1 MNVHHPQ
8 GVLSLYFAKVT
19 SFIIQRRYLEQFNLL
34 IFLSSEGNVPEF
46 VPSGNIGF
54 DSSHNPGPT
63 SMFNEERA

>member
-34 IFLSSEGNVPEF
+34 IFLSSEGNVSSNGAPWARPGAM
-46 VPSGNIGF
+46 PSGPKWGGCKF
-54 DSSHNPGPT
+54 
-63 SMFNEERA
+63 